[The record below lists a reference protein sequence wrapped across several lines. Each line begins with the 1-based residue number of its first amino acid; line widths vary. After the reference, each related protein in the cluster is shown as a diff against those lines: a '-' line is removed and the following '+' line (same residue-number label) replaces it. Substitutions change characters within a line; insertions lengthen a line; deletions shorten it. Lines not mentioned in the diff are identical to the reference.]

1 MDFPD
6 FLANE
11 EPLLAGCTPVF
22 SGARILD
29 RPPHGIVLA
38 LANIMTRLPIQYL
51 MRIMVPHFQVSDVG
65 NTVRRRTPTPRI
77 GTHPLAVAV
86 VVAATTKVQ
95 ITLL

>member
-38 LANIMTRLPIQYL
+38 LANIMTRLPIQSPT
-51 MRIMVPHFQVSDVG
+51 RRRNVPHLQVLYFDVFP
-65 NTVRRRTPTPRI
+65 PTEI
-77 GTHPLAVAV
+77 GIA
-86 VVAATTKVQ
+86 
-95 ITLL
+95 IRDFR